1 MELQYCR
8 VLLSTDLTGYRVP
21 AAKGCPH
28 FLGRVVFSYL
38 IKLPGWL
45 SLNRTS
51 RLSHPTHPERASN
64 LSCLGSNGH
73 SIEAMRSPLQKVM
86 PPVFRGIHT
95 RALAPRPLR
104 CFHQTTLASL
114 PRRRNFFTSNQLLAT
129 NEKADS
135 SELFED
141 TLRET
146 DAPQHPKVSPPPPK
160 RKPVRASAA
169 KSLRLNSVT
178 KPSKR
183 TSTARK
189 LAVPEAADHD
199 ETDSSRSIRAI
210 CVAQS
215 FDMTQVQEILRFH
228 GFELDPDGTDFDTQA
243 VVHARGVNNGDI
255 FVFPSGTVVTWSV
268 SEDILVK
275 LASKQLV
282 RAASFPHLDRAEM
295 EMLEFAP
302 DESRETSYMK
312 GEVVILGT
320 RTQELEHNMV
330 DTTLAKIAFSSG
342 LARSPKLAVLETD
355 LEYLLQESKA
365 TLNVL
370 AAGSQ
375 NKLKRSSILKMTG
388 QLLNLRSQ
396 LNHYSDI
403 TEELPDMFWDSE
415 SVLEEYYNQIGAALS
430 VRRRIEILNKRIDY
444 ANENVTVLR
453 EMISEKYGHRLE
465 WIIIALITV
474 EVLFELRRVYR
485 EDISEA

>member
-1 MELQYCR
+1 
-8 VLLSTDLTGYRVP
+8 
-21 AAKGCPH
+21 
-28 FLGRVVFSYL
+28 
-38 IKLPGWL
+38 
-45 SLNRTS
+45 
-51 RLSHPTHPERASN
+51 
-64 LSCLGSNGH
+64 
-73 SIEAMRSPLQKVM
+73 MRCPLQKVVT
-86 PPVFRGIHT
+86 PAFRGIHT
-95 RALAPRPLR
+95 RAVAPRPLR
-104 CFHQTTLASL
+104 QFHQTTIATL
-114 PRRRNFFTSNQLLAT
+114 PRKRDFFTSNQLLS
-129 NEKADS
+129 ADERADG
-135 SELFED
+135 SEISGEHSGEAEASKNAK
-141 TLRET
+141 T
-146 DAPQHPKVSPPPPK
+146 SPLK
-160 RKPVRASAA
+160 RKPLRASAA
-169 KSLRLNSVT
+169 KSLRLGSAT

-183 TSTARK
+183 TSPPRK
-189 LAVPEAADHD
+189 SAVPDISDHD
-199 ETDSSRSIRAI
+199 DTDSSRIIRAI

-215 FDMTQVQEILRFH
+215 FDMAQVQEILSFH
-228 GFELDPDGTDFDTQA
+228 GFELDPDATEFDTQA
-243 VVHARGVNNGDI
+243 VVHARGVNSGDI

-268 SEDILVK
+268 PENVLVK
-275 LASKQLV
+275 LASKHLI

-295 EMLEFAP
+295 EILEFTP
-302 DESRETSYMK
+302 DETRDTSFMK

-320 RTQELEHNMV
+320 RSQDTMDNRL
-330 DTTLAKIAFSSG
+330 DTTLAKLAFSSG

-388 QLLNLRSQ
+388 QLLSLRSQ

-403 TEELPDMFWDSE
+403 TEELPDMFWESD

-444 ANENVTVLR
+444 ANENVSVLR

>member
-1 MELQYCR
+1 
-8 VLLSTDLTGYRVP
+8 
-21 AAKGCPH
+21 
-28 FLGRVVFSYL
+28 
-38 IKLPGWL
+38 
-45 SLNRTS
+45 
-51 RLSHPTHPERASN
+51 
-64 LSCLGSNGH
+64 
-73 SIEAMRSPLQKVM
+73 MRSSLQKVVT
-86 PPVFRGIHT
+86 PAFRGLHT

-104 CFHQTTLASL
+104 HFHQTTLASL
-114 PRRRNFFTSNQLLAT
+114 PRQRSFFTSNHLLA
-129 NEKADS
+129 ADDRAKS
-135 SELFED
+135 PESLESALTGTE
-141 TLRET
+141 
-146 DAPQHPKVSPPPPK
+146 APQNTKTPPVLK
-160 RKPVRASAA
+160 RKPVRASTA
-169 KSLRLNSVT
+169 KSLRLGSVT

-183 TSTARK
+183 PSTARK
-189 LAVPEAADHD
+189 PTVPEIADHD
-199 ETDSSRSIRAI
+199 DTDSSRTIRAI

-215 FDMTQVQEILRFH
+215 FDMAQAQEILGFH
-228 GFELDPDGTDFDTQA
+228 GFELDPDGIEFDTQA

-268 SEDILVK
+268 PQDVLVK
-275 LASKQLV
+275 LASRHLI

-295 EMLEFAP
+295 EMLEFTP
-302 DESRETSYMK
+302 DDTRDTSYMR

-320 RTQELEHNMV
+320 RTQDLVNNRV
-330 DTTLAKIAFSSG
+330 DTTLAKVAFSSG

-388 QLLNLRSQ
+388 QLLSLRSQ

-403 TEELPDMFWDSE
+403 TEELPDMFWESE
-415 SVLEEYYNQIGAALS
+415 SILEEYYNQIGAALS

-444 ANENVTVLR
+444 ANENVNVLR

>member
-1 MELQYCR
+1 M
-8 VLLSTDLTGYRVP
+8 
-21 AAKGCPH
+21 
-28 FLGRVVFSYL
+28 
-38 IKLPGWL
+38 
-45 SLNRTS
+45 
-51 RLSHPTHPERASN
+51 
-64 LSCLGSNGH
+64 
-73 SIEAMRSPLQKVM
+73 EAMRSPLQKVIT
-86 PPVFRGIHT
+86 PALRGIHT
-95 RALAPRPLR
+95 RAFAPRPLR
-104 CFHQTTLASL
+104 HFHQTTLASL
-114 PRRRNFFTSNQLLAT
+114 PRKRNFFTSNQLLA
-129 NEKADS
+129 ADERANN
-135 SELFED
+135 SEIFED
-141 TLRET
+141 ALKET
-146 DAPQHPKVSPPPPK
+146 ESPQQAKLSASLK

-169 KSLRLNSVT
+169 KSLRLGSVT

-183 TSTARK
+183 TGTSRK
-189 LAVPEAADHD
+189 PTTPAITEDD
-199 ETDSSRSIRAI
+199 ETDSSRAIHAI

-215 FDMTQVQEILRFH
+215 FDMEQVQEILSFH
-228 GFELDPDGTDFDTQA
+228 GFELDPDGTEFDTQA

-268 SEDILVK
+268 PQDVLVK
-275 LASKQLV
+275 LASKHLI

-295 EMLEFAP
+295 ERLEFTP
-302 DESRETSYMK
+302 DETRENSFMK

-320 RTQELEHNMV
+320 KAQDLENNRV
-330 DTTLAKIAFSSG
+330 DTTLAKVAFSSG

-375 NKLKRSSILKMTG
+375 SKLKRSSILKMTG

-403 TEELPDMFWDSE
+403 TEELPDMFWESE
-415 SVLEEYYNQIGAALS
+415 SMLEEYYNQIGAALS

-444 ANENVTVLR
+444 ANENVSVLR

>member
-1 MELQYCR
+1 
-8 VLLSTDLTGYRVP
+8 
-21 AAKGCPH
+21 
-28 FLGRVVFSYL
+28 
-38 IKLPGWL
+38 
-45 SLNRTS
+45 
-51 RLSHPTHPERASN
+51 
-64 LSCLGSNGH
+64 
-73 SIEAMRSPLQKVM
+73 MRPPLQKVI
-86 PPVFRGIHT
+86 PPAFRGIHT

-104 CFHQTTLASL
+104 SFHQTTLASL
-114 PRRRNFFTSNQLLAT
+114 PRKRNFFTSNQLLAVNERT
-129 NEKADS
+129 NG
-135 SELFED
+135 SEIFED
-141 TLRET
+141 ALKNT
-146 DAPQHPKVSPPPPK
+146 DEPQSTKPSASLK

-169 KSLRLNSVT
+169 KSLRLGSVT
-178 KPSKR
+178 KPPKR
-183 TSTARK
+183 TSASRK
-189 LAVPEAADHD
+189 STVPEIIEQD
-199 ETDSSRSIRAI
+199 EADSSRSIHAI

-215 FDMTQVQEILRFH
+215 FDMKQVQEILSFH
-228 GFELDPDGTDFDTQA
+228 GFELDPDGTEFDTQA

-268 SEDILVK
+268 PQDILVK
-275 LASKQLV
+275 LASKHLI

-295 EMLEFAP
+295 ETLEFTP
-302 DESRETSYMK
+302 DETRDSSYMK
-312 GEVVILGT
+312 GEVVVLGT
-320 RTQELEHNMV
+320 RAQDVENNRV
-330 DTTLAKIAFSSG
+330 DTTLAKVAFSSG

-375 NKLKRSSILKMTG
+375 SKLKRASVMKMTG

-403 TEELPDMFWDSE
+403 TEELPDMFWESE
-415 SVLEEYYNQIGAALS
+415 SVLEEYYNQIGGTLS

-444 ANENVTVLR
+444 AHENVTVLR

-485 EDISEA
+485 EDISGEA

>member
-1 MELQYCR
+1 
-8 VLLSTDLTGYRVP
+8 
-21 AAKGCPH
+21 
-28 FLGRVVFSYL
+28 
-38 IKLPGWL
+38 
-45 SLNRTS
+45 
-51 RLSHPTHPERASN
+51 
-64 LSCLGSNGH
+64 
-73 SIEAMRSPLQKVM
+73 MRSPLQMVM

-95 RALAPRPLR
+95 RAFAPRPLR

-114 PRRRNFFTSNQLLAT
+114 PRRRNFFTSNQLWAVD
-129 NEKADS
+129 EKADS
-135 SELFED
+135 SEALDED
-141 TLRET
+141 ASRRKT
-146 DAPQHPKVSPPPPK
+146 DAPAHSKVSSTPLK
-160 RKPVRASAA
+160 RITPRASAA
-169 KSLRLNSVT
+169 KNLRLGSVT

-183 TSTARK
+183 ASAARK
-189 LAVPEAADHD
+189 PPVPEAADQN

-215 FDMTQVQEILRFH
+215 FDMAQVQEILRFH

-268 SEDILVK
+268 SEDVLVK
-275 LASKQLV
+275 LASKHLI
-282 RAASFPHLDRAEM
+282 RAASFPHIDRAEM

-302 DESRETSYMK
+302 DESRDTSYMK

-320 RTQELEHNMV
+320 RSQELEHNRV

-370 AAGSQ
+370 AAGSP

-403 TEELPDMFWDSE
+403 TEELPDMFWESE
-415 SVLEEYYNQIGAALS
+415 SVLEEYYNQIGATLS

-444 ANENVTVLR
+444 ANENVSVLR

>member
-1 MELQYCR
+1 M
-8 VLLSTDLTGYRVP
+8 
-21 AAKGCPH
+21 
-28 FLGRVVFSYL
+28 
-38 IKLPGWL
+38 
-45 SLNRTS
+45 
-51 RLSHPTHPERASN
+51 RL
-64 LSCLGSNGH
+64 
-73 SIEAMRSPLQKVM
+73 PLQKVTTLA
-86 PPVFRGIHT
+86 FRGLHT
-95 RALAPRPLR
+95 RPLAPRPLP
-104 CFHQTTLASL
+104 CFYQTKLVSTS
-114 PRRRNFFTSNQLLAT
+114 RRRNLSTSNQLLAPGDEQPDGAGLSEDALKT
-129 NEKADS
+129 KNAESPQNTKTS
-135 SELFED
+135 STPL
-141 TLRET
+141 
-146 DAPQHPKVSPPPPK
+146 K
-160 RKPVRASAA
+160 RKPVRASTA
-169 KSLRLNSVT
+169 KSLRLGSVP

-183 TSTARK
+183 TSAVRKTA
-189 LAVPEAADHD
+189 APDVIDHD
-199 ETDSSRSIRAI
+199 DADSSRTIRAI

-215 FDMTQVQEILRFH
+215 FDMAQVQEILRLH
-228 GFELDPDGTDFDTQA
+228 GFELDPDGTEFDTEA

-268 SEDILVK
+268 PEEILLK
-275 LASKQLV
+275 LASRHLL
-282 RAASFPHLDRAEM
+282 RAASFPHMDRAEM
-295 EMLEFAP
+295 EMLEFVP
-302 DESRETSYMK
+302 DETRDTCYMK

-320 RTQELEHNMV
+320 RAQELEGNRL

-375 NKLKRSSILKMTG
+375 HKLKRSSILKMTG

-415 SVLEEYYNQIGAALS
+415 SVLEEYYNQIGGALS

-444 ANENVTVLR
+444 AHENVSVLR

-485 EDISEA
+485 EDISGEGEVRHS

>member
-1 MELQYCR
+1 MI
-8 VLLSTDLTGYRVP
+8 TP
-21 AAKGCPH
+21 A
-28 FLGRVVFSYL
+28 L
-38 IKLPGWL
+38 
-45 SLNRTS
+45 
-51 RLSHPTHPERASN
+51 
-64 LSCLGSNGH
+64 
-73 SIEAMRSPLQKVM
+73 
-86 PPVFRGIHT
+86 RGIHT
-95 RALAPRPLR
+95 RALTPRPLR
-104 CFHQTTLASL
+104 HFHQTTLASL
-114 PRRRNFFTSNQLLAT
+114 PRKRNFFTSNQLLA
-129 NEKADS
+129 ADERANN
-135 SELFED
+135 SEIFED
-141 TLRET
+141 ALKGTES
-146 DAPQHPKVSPPPPK
+146 PQQTKLSASVK

-169 KSLRLNSVT
+169 KSLRLGSVT

-183 TSTARK
+183 TGTSRK
-189 LAVPEAADHD
+189 PTVPAITEDDEA
-199 ETDSSRSIRAI
+199 DSSRAIHAI

-215 FDMTQVQEILRFH
+215 FDMEQVQEILSFH
-228 GFELDPDGTDFDTQA
+228 GFELDPDGTEFDTQA

-268 SEDILVK
+268 PRDVLVK
-275 LASKQLV
+275 LASRHLI

-295 EMLEFAP
+295 ERLEFTP
-302 DESRETSYMK
+302 DETRDNSYMK
-312 GEVVILGT
+312 GEVVVLGT
-320 RTQELEHNMV
+320 RAQDLENNRV
-330 DTTLAKIAFSSG
+330 DTTLAKVAFSSG

-375 NKLKRSSILKMTG
+375 SKLKRSSILKMTG
-388 QLLNLRSQ
+388 QLLNLRSE

-415 SVLEEYYNQIGAALS
+415 SELEEYYNQIGGALS

-444 ANENVTVLR
+444 ANENVNVLR

>member
-1 MELQYCR
+1 MRIPLHKPLIP
-8 VLLSTDLTGYRVP
+8 VL
-21 AAKGCPH
+21 
-28 FLGRVVFSYL
+28 
-38 IKLPGWL
+38 
-45 SLNRTS
+45 
-51 RLSHPTHPERASN
+51 
-64 LSCLGSNGH
+64 
-73 SIEAMRSPLQKVM
+73 
-86 PPVFRGIHT
+86 FRGIHT
-95 RALAPRPLR
+95 RAFTPLSPRH
-104 CFHQTTLASL
+104 FHQTTLTSL
-114 PRRRNFFTSNQLLAT
+114 PRRRNFFTSNQWLAAHE
-129 NEKADS
+129 NVDS
-135 SELFED
+135 PEVPYGPSK
-141 TLRET
+141 ET
-146 DAPQHPKVSPPPPK
+146 QTPENTKSLK

-169 KSLRLNSVT
+169 KSLRLGAVT
-178 KPSKR
+178 KPPKR
-183 TSTARK
+183 PGHARK
-189 LAVPEAADHD
+189 SAIAETAEHD
-199 ETDSSRSIRAI
+199 ETDSSRTIRAI

-215 FDMTQVQEILRFH
+215 FDMAQAQEILRFH
-228 GFELDPDGTDFDTQA
+228 GFELDPDGTEFDTQA

-275 LASKQLV
+275 LASRHLI

-302 DESRETSYMK
+302 DESRDTSYMK

-320 RTQELEHNMV
+320 RAQESENNRS
-330 DTTLAKIAFSSG
+330 DTTLAKVAFSSG

-375 NKLKRSSILKMTG
+375 NKLKRSSIMKMTG

-403 TEELPDMFWDSE
+403 TEELPDMFWESE

-444 ANENVTVLR
+444 AHENVTVLR

-485 EDISEA
+485 EDISGEA

>member
-1 MELQYCR
+1 
-8 VLLSTDLTGYRVP
+8 
-21 AAKGCPH
+21 
-28 FLGRVVFSYL
+28 
-38 IKLPGWL
+38 
-45 SLNRTS
+45 
-51 RLSHPTHPERASN
+51 
-64 LSCLGSNGH
+64 
-73 SIEAMRSPLQKVM
+73 MRPPLKKVM
-86 PPVFRGIHT
+86 SSVFRGIHT
-95 RALAPRPLR
+95 TALAPAPHPLR

-114 PRRRNFFTSNQLLAT
+114 PRRRNFFTSNQLLAAT
-129 NEKADS
+129 NEKADG
-135 SELFED
+135 SEVLED
-141 TLRET
+141 VSRET
-146 DAPQHPKVSPPPPK
+146 DASQHQHQRPKASSPPPK

-169 KSLRLNSVT
+169 KSLRLGSVT

-183 TSTARK
+183 TGTARK
-189 LAVPEAADHD
+189 PAAPDAADHD

-215 FDMTQVQEILRFH
+215 FDMAQVQEILRFH

-243 VVHARGVNNGDI
+243 VVHARGVNN
-255 FVFPSGTVVTWSV
+255 
-268 SEDILVK
+268 
-275 LASKQLV
+275 
-282 RAASFPHLDRAEM
+282 DRAEL

-302 DESRETSYMK
+302 DESRDTSFMK

-320 RTQELEHNMV
+320 RPQELEHNRV

-375 NKLKRSSILKMTG
+375 HKLKRSSILKMTG

-403 TEELPDMFWDSE
+403 TEELPDMFWESE

>member
-1 MELQYCR
+1 
-8 VLLSTDLTGYRVP
+8 
-21 AAKGCPH
+21 
-28 FLGRVVFSYL
+28 
-38 IKLPGWL
+38 
-45 SLNRTS
+45 
-51 RLSHPTHPERASN
+51 
-64 LSCLGSNGH
+64 
-73 SIEAMRSPLQKVM
+73 MRSPLQKVVT
-86 PPVFRGIHT
+86 PAFRGFHT
-95 RALAPRPLR
+95 RSLTPRPLR
-104 CFHQTTLASL
+104 HFHQTTVASL
-114 PRRRNFFTSNQLLAT
+114 PRKRNFFTSNQLLAAGDR
-129 NEKADS
+129 ADDPDILEHTS
-135 SELFED
+135 KEQEGSQQIKIPT
-141 TLRET
+141 TL
-146 DAPQHPKVSPPPPK
+146 K

-169 KSLRLNSVT
+169 KSLRLGSVT

-183 TSTARK
+183 NSTSRK
-189 LAVPEAADHD
+189 ASVAEIADHD
-199 ETDSSRSIRAI
+199 DTDSSRTIRAI

-215 FDMTQVQEILRFH
+215 FDMTQVQEILGFH
-228 GFELDPDGTDFDTQA
+228 GFELDPDGTEFDTQA

-268 SEDILVK
+268 PKDILVK
-275 LASKQLV
+275 LASKHLI
-282 RAASFPHLDRAEM
+282 RAASFPHVDRAEM
-295 EMLEFAP
+295 EMLEFTP
-302 DESRETSYMK
+302 DETRDTSYMK

-320 RTQELEHNMV
+320 KNQDAVNNRF
-330 DTTLAKIAFSSG
+330 DTTLAKVAFSSG

-375 NKLKRSSILKMTG
+375 NKLKRSSIMKMTG

-444 ANENVTVLR
+444 AHENVSVLR

-485 EDISEA
+485 EEISEA

>member
-1 MELQYCR
+1 
-8 VLLSTDLTGYRVP
+8 
-21 AAKGCPH
+21 
-28 FLGRVVFSYL
+28 
-38 IKLPGWL
+38 
-45 SLNRTS
+45 
-51 RLSHPTHPERASN
+51 
-64 LSCLGSNGH
+64 
-73 SIEAMRSPLQKVM
+73 MRFPLQKAAI
-86 PPVFRGIHT
+86 PALRGMHT
-95 RALAPRPLR
+95 RVLTPRPLR
-104 CFHQTTLASL
+104 RFHQTPLASL
-114 PRRRNFFTSNQLLAT
+114 PRRRNFFTSNQLLASHG
-129 NEKADS
+129 NENNAEISDGTILKG
-135 SELFED
+135 
-141 TLRET
+141 TGT
-146 DAPQHPKVSPPPPK
+146 PQHTNPPSSSSSSSSASLK
-160 RKPVRASAA
+160 RKPVRASVA
-169 KSLRLNSVT
+169 KSLRLGSAT
-178 KPSKR
+178 KPPKR
-183 TSTARK
+183 TGTTRK
-189 LAVPEAADHD
+189 AVVPEIAEHD
-199 ETDSSRSIRAI
+199 EADSSRAIRAI

-215 FDMTQVQEILRFH
+215 FDMTQVHEILRLH
-228 GFELDPDGTDFDTQA
+228 GFELDPDGTEFDTQA

-268 SEDILVK
+268 SEDVLVK
-275 LASKQLV
+275 LASKHLI

-295 EMLEFAP
+295 EMLEFTP
-302 DESRETSYMK
+302 DENRDTSYMK

-320 RTQELEHNMV
+320 KAQELENNRL
-330 DTTLAKIAFSSG
+330 DTTLAKVAFSSG

-375 NKLKRSSILKMTG
+375 SKLKRSPIMKMTG
-388 QLLNLRSQ
+388 QLLHLRSQ

-403 TEELPDMFWDSE
+403 TEELPDMFWESE

-444 ANENVTVLR
+444 AHENVTVLR

>member
-1 MELQYCR
+1 
-8 VLLSTDLTGYRVP
+8 
-21 AAKGCPH
+21 
-28 FLGRVVFSYL
+28 
-38 IKLPGWL
+38 
-45 SLNRTS
+45 
-51 RLSHPTHPERASN
+51 
-64 LSCLGSNGH
+64 
-73 SIEAMRSPLQKVM
+73 MRPPLQKVM
-86 PPVFRGIHT
+86 LPVFRGIHT
-95 RALAPRPLR
+95 NTRVLTPRPLR
-104 CFHQTTLASL
+104 CFHQTTLMSL
-114 PRRRNFFTSNQLLAT
+114 PRRRNFFTSNQLLAAD
-129 NEKADS
+129 EKADS
-135 SELFED
+135 SEVFEGALRNPD
-141 TLRET
+141 TPRRLNESST
-146 DAPQHPKVSPPPPK
+146 PPK

-169 KSLRLNSVT
+169 KSLRLGAVT

-183 TSTARK
+183 TARK
-189 LAVPEAADHD
+189 PEVPEVTDYD

-215 FDMTQVQEILRFH
+215 FDMAQVQEILRFH

-268 SEDILVK
+268 SQDILVK
-275 LASKQLV
+275 LASKHLI

-302 DESRETSYMK
+302 DESRDTSYMK

-320 RTQELEHNMV
+320 KAQELEHNRA

-355 LEYLLQESKA
+355 LEFLLQESKA

-375 NKLKRSSILKMTG
+375 NKLKRSSVLKMTG

-403 TEELPDMFWDSE
+403 TEELPDMFWESE
-415 SVLEEYYNQIGAALS
+415 SILEEYYNQIGGALS

>member
-1 MELQYCR
+1 
-8 VLLSTDLTGYRVP
+8 
-21 AAKGCPH
+21 
-28 FLGRVVFSYL
+28 
-38 IKLPGWL
+38 
-45 SLNRTS
+45 
-51 RLSHPTHPERASN
+51 
-64 LSCLGSNGH
+64 
-73 SIEAMRSPLQKVM
+73 MRSPLQKVVA
-86 PPVFRGIHT
+86 PAFRGLHT

-104 CFHQTTLASL
+104 YFHQTSLASL
-114 PRRRNFFTSNQLLAT
+114 PRRRNFFTSNQLLGV
-129 NEKADS
+129 NEKSNGSDTFESVSKETEASQQHAGKS
-135 SELFED
+135 S
-141 TLRET
+141 
-146 DAPQHPKVSPPPPK
+146 VSPK

-169 KSLRLNSVT
+169 KALRLNSVT
-178 KPSKR
+178 KPSKH

-189 LAVPEAADHD
+189 PAAPGIVDHD
-199 ETDSSRSIRAI
+199 ETDYSRTIRAI

-215 FDMTQVQEILRFH
+215 FDMTQVQHILRFH
-228 GFELDPDGTDFDTQA
+228 GFELDPDGTEFDTQA
-243 VVHARGVNNGDI
+243 VVHARGINTGDI
-255 FVFPSGTVVTWSV
+255 FVFPSGTIVTWSIPQ
-268 SEDILVK
+268 DILMS
-275 LASKQLV
+275 LASKHLI
-282 RAASFPHLDRAEM
+282 RAASFPHMDRAEM
-295 EMLEFAP
+295 EMLEFTP
-302 DESRETSYMK
+302 DETRDTSYMK

-320 RTQELEHNMV
+320 RAQKLENDRL

-370 AAGSQ
+370 AAGSP

-403 TEELPDMFWDSE
+403 TEELPDMFWESE

-444 ANENVTVLR
+444 AHENVSVLR

-485 EDISEA
+485 EEISEAQTS

>member
-1 MELQYCR
+1 
-8 VLLSTDLTGYRVP
+8 
-21 AAKGCPH
+21 
-28 FLGRVVFSYL
+28 
-38 IKLPGWL
+38 
-45 SLNRTS
+45 
-51 RLSHPTHPERASN
+51 
-64 LSCLGSNGH
+64 
-73 SIEAMRSPLQKVM
+73 MRSPLQKVM

-135 SELFED
+135 SEVFED
-141 TLRET
+141 ASRGT
-146 DAPQHPKVSPPPPK
+146 DAPQHPKVSSTPLK

-169 KSLRLNSVT
+169 KSLRLGSVT

-183 TSTARK
+183 TSTTRK
-189 LAVPEAADHD
+189 PAVPEVADQN

-255 FVFPSGTVVTWSV
+255 FVFPSGTIVTWSI

-275 LASKQLV
+275 LASKHLI

-302 DESRETSYMK
+302 DEARDTSYMK

-320 RTQELEHNMV
+320 RAQELEHNRA

-403 TEELPDMFWDSE
+403 TEELPDMFWESE

-444 ANENVTVLR
+444 ANENVSVLR

>member
-1 MELQYCR
+1 
-8 VLLSTDLTGYRVP
+8 
-21 AAKGCPH
+21 
-28 FLGRVVFSYL
+28 
-38 IKLPGWL
+38 
-45 SLNRTS
+45 
-51 RLSHPTHPERASN
+51 
-64 LSCLGSNGH
+64 
-73 SIEAMRSPLQKVM
+73 MRSPLQKVM

-114 PRRRNFFTSNQLLAT
+114 PRRRNFFTSNQLWAAD
-129 NEKADS
+129 EKTDS
-135 SELFED
+135 SEVFDED
-141 TLRET
+141 ALRRKT
-146 DAPQHPKVSPPPPK
+146 DAPQHPKVSSTPLKRIPP
-160 RKPVRASAA
+160 RASAA
-169 KSLRLNSVT
+169 KSLRLGSVT

-183 TSTARK
+183 ASAARK
-189 LAVPEAADHD
+189 PAVPEAADQT
-199 ETDSSRSIRAI
+199 EADSSRSIRAI

-215 FDMTQVQEILRFH
+215 FDMAQVQEILRFH

-268 SEDILVK
+268 SEDVLVK
-275 LASKQLV
+275 LASKHLI
-282 RAASFPHLDRAEM
+282 RAASFPHIDRAEM

-302 DESRETSYMK
+302 DESRDTSYMK

-320 RTQELEHNMV
+320 RIQELEHNRV

-403 TEELPDMFWDSE
+403 TEELPDMFWESE
-415 SVLEEYYNQIGAALS
+415 SVLEEYYNQIGATLS

-444 ANENVTVLR
+444 ANENVSVLR

>member
-1 MELQYCR
+1 
-8 VLLSTDLTGYRVP
+8 
-21 AAKGCPH
+21 
-28 FLGRVVFSYL
+28 
-38 IKLPGWL
+38 
-45 SLNRTS
+45 
-51 RLSHPTHPERASN
+51 
-64 LSCLGSNGH
+64 
-73 SIEAMRSPLQKVM
+73 MRSPLQKVVV
-86 PPVFRGIHT
+86 PAFRGLHT

-104 CFHQTTLASL
+104 YFHQTTLASL
-114 PRRRNFFTSNQLLAT
+114 PRKRNFFTSNQLWAT
-129 NEKADS
+129 NDKADGPEA
-135 SELFED
+135 SEAVAKPTE
-141 TLRET
+141 
-146 DAPQHPKVSPPPPK
+146 ASQHGKSLPSTK
-160 RKPVRASAA
+160 RQPVRASAA
-169 KSLRLNSVT
+169 KNLRLGSVT

-183 TSTARK
+183 TGVVRK
-189 LAVPEAADHD
+189 PPVSEIVDRD
-199 ETDSSRSIRAI
+199 ETDYSRTIRAI

-215 FDMTQVQEILRFH
+215 FDMVQVQEILRFH
-228 GFELDPDGTDFDTQA
+228 GFELDPDGTEFDTQA

-268 SEDILVK
+268 PQDTLSK
-275 LASKQLV
+275 LASKHLI
-282 RAASFPHLDRAEM
+282 RAASFPHMDRAEI
-295 EMLEFAP
+295 EMLEFTP
-302 DESRETSYMK
+302 DETRDTSYMK
-312 GEVVILGT
+312 GEVVVLGT
-320 RTQELEHNMV
+320 RAQVLENDRL

-375 NKLKRSSILKMTG
+375 NKLKRQSILKMTG

-403 TEELPDMFWDSE
+403 TEELPDMFWESE
-415 SVLEEYYNQIGAALS
+415 SVLEEYYNQIGATLA

-444 ANENVTVLR
+444 AHENVSVLR

-485 EDISEA
+485 EDISEVKAT

>member
-1 MELQYCR
+1 
-8 VLLSTDLTGYRVP
+8 
-21 AAKGCPH
+21 
-28 FLGRVVFSYL
+28 
-38 IKLPGWL
+38 
-45 SLNRTS
+45 
-51 RLSHPTHPERASN
+51 
-64 LSCLGSNGH
+64 
-73 SIEAMRSPLQKVM
+73 MRCPLQQVIT
-86 PPVFRGIHT
+86 PGVRGIHT
-95 RALAPRPLR
+95 GALAPRPLR
-104 CFHQTTLASL
+104 RFHQTSPASL
-114 PRRRNFFTSNQLLAT
+114 PRQRTFFTSNQLLAA
-129 NEKADS
+129 NERANGADILGDPS
-135 SELFED
+135 
-141 TLRET
+141 RET
-146 DAPQHPKVSPPPPK
+146 EAPEHPKSPNLLK

-169 KSLRLNSVT
+169 KSLRLGSVT

-183 TSTARK
+183 PSASRK
-189 LAVPEAADHD
+189 SAVPDIVDHD
-199 ETDSSRSIRAI
+199 DTDASRTIRAI

-215 FDMTQVQEILRFH
+215 FDMAQVQEILSFH
-228 GFELDPDGTDFDTQA
+228 GFELDPDGIEFDTQA

-268 SEDILVK
+268 PQDVLVK
-275 LASKQLV
+275 LASKHLI
-282 RAASFPHLDRAEM
+282 RAADFPHLDRAEM
-295 EMLEFAP
+295 EKLEFTP
-302 DESRETSYMK
+302 DESRDTSYMK

-320 RTQELEHNMV
+320 KIQDQVNNRA
-330 DTTLAKIAFSSG
+330 DTTLAKVAFSSG

-403 TEELPDMFWDSE
+403 TEELPDMFWESE

-444 ANENVTVLR
+444 ANENVSVLR

-465 WIIIALITV
+465 WIIIALITI

-485 EDISEA
+485 EEISDREETSEA